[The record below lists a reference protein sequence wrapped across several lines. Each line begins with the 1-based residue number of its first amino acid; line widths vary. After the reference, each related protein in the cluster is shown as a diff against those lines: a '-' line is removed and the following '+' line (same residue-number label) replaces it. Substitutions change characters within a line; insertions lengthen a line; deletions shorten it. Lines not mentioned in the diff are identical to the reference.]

1 MASHRSG
8 FGKSWMV
15 IVGVL
20 SSWMGNATA
29 GEIPSA
35 RTVSNLMTLV
45 TISGGQPTLIAN
57 PAAYASVAAS
67 SVAIS
72 MSTSVR
78 AIQDALGLPV
88 LATNGI
94 SLYSAGSSVDLSA
107 IVARQVVVGGAI
119 APDEPLVVFRGSSET
134 LAAAS
139 FAELLFARAGTVSQ
153 GVLDGA
159 ILESSGG
166 GSSLNLS
173 WYLDDLILDVE
184 PLGGLALVS
193 QRVQFFQVSATGLE
207 QRLGEVSLLAW
218 LEDGVASLRVFDG
231 SDSSVFQGWIGDSL
245 VFTPGILLQ
254 TSIALPESEHPIAL
268 RIVDTRAE
276 VSIAAA
282 PRASLP
288 VLSGVGSRPA
298 PEGGDAPR
306 MYWDPATGILRFDPL
321 PINWSGGVLTDQA
334 DDALLAGGKIDI
346 GDLRYFGE
354 SDGRRYFIGGTLTL
368 TDRQGTPLLSASLP
382 ALVLE
387 DSLFQFQGFNL
398 FAPILNVLGVNTAS
412 SEWLDGFVDLLTMES
427 PYLPELFLGVDDLAL
442 TGNPWKSSF
451 DAPVNGMLSF
461 AGIAA
466 PLDLGNWH
474 EAIPLPATIALI
486 AFGFVLM
493 MRRPGFSIITV
504 THRSGKSSWKCNDR
518 NIHAARPRPRSSS

>member
-1 MASHRSG
+1 ML
-8 FGKSWMV
+8 

-20 SSWMGNATA
+20 SSWMGSAPA

-35 RTVSNLMTLV
+35 RTASNIITLV

-57 PAAYASVAAS
+57 PAAYASVATN
-67 SVAIS
+67 SVAVS
-72 MSTSVR
+72 MSTTVR

-94 SLYSAGSSVDLSA
+94 SLYQAGSSVDLSA
-107 IVARQVVVGGAI
+107 IVADQVVVGGAI

-159 ILESSGG
+159 ILNGSNG

-173 WYLDDLILDVE
+173 WYLDDWLILDVE
-184 PLGGLALVS
+184 PIGGLALVS
-193 QRVQFFQVSATGLE
+193 QRVQFFQVSATGQE
-207 QRLGEVSLLAW
+207 QSLGEVSLLAW
-218 LEDGVASLRVFDG
+218 LEDGEASLRVFDG
-231 SDSSVFQGWIGDSL
+231 LDSSAFQGWVGDSL
-245 VFTPGILLQ
+245 VFAPGILLQ
-254 TSIALPESEHPIAL
+254 TSIALPASEQSISL

-288 VLSGVGSRPA
+288 VLSGVGSRPV
-298 PEGGDAPR
+298 PEGEDAPR
-306 MYWDPATGILRFDPL
+306 VYWDPETGILRFDPL
-321 PINWSGGVLTDQA
+321 PINWSGGVLPDQA
-334 DDALLAGGKIDI
+334 DDALLSGGKIEI
-346 GDLRYFGE
+346 GDFRYFGE
-354 SDGRRYFIGGTLTL
+354 SDGRRYFVGGTLTL
-368 TDRQGTPLLSASLP
+368 TDSQGAPLLSASLP

-398 FAPILNVLGVNTAS
+398 FAPILNILDVNPDRS
-412 SEWLDGFVDLLTMES
+412 GWLDGLADLLTMDS
-427 PYLPELFLGVDDLAL
+427 TYLPELFLGVDDLAL
-442 TGNPWKSSF
+442 SKNLWNASF
-451 DAPVNGMLSF
+451 DAPVNGMLAF

-466 PLDLGNWH
+466 PLDLENWH
-474 EAIPLPATIALI
+474 GAIPLPATIALI
-486 AFGFVLM
+486 ACGFALM
-493 MRRPGFSIITV
+493 LLRCPGFSITTV
-504 THRSGKSSWKCNDR
+504 THRSGKSSWKCEDR
-518 NIHAARPRPRSSS
+518 NTHAARPLPRLSSWPWR